1 MLSKF
6 CTYKENFASSFTHLI
21 FLLLDMS
28 QHTLSKPFSFIFLG
42 SFKSPSPVNPYS
54 DAKGEWI
61 STVLSGSEAST

>member
-6 CTYKENFASSFTHLI
+6 CTYKENFVPSFIHLI

-28 QHTLSKPFSFIFLG
+28 QHTLSQSFSFIFLG
-42 SFKSPSPVNPYS
+42 SFKSPSPMNPYT

-61 STVLSGSEAST
+61 STYLPQ